1 MKMVDGSGSGIRW
14 REEDSDKWEV
24 QGP

>member
-1 MKMVDGSGSGIRW
+1 MKMVDGSGCGIRW